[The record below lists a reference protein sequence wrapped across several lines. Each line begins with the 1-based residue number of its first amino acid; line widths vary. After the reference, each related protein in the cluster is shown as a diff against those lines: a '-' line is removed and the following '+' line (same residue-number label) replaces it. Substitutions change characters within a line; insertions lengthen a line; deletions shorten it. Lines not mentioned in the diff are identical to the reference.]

1 MLWDKLS
8 ASVEN
13 DYIDFK
19 REWYSKDKLGEVD
32 LVHDILCMSN
42 SLSDSPDRYIIFGVD
57 EDKITKAKSFYD
69 VSKDKNCRQSADV
82 IQVLR
87 NYMSV
92 IPNIELIREQT
103 DSGYIDIIK
112 IMPVAR
118 ELPYVLNKECQA
130 QKPDGKKV
138 TVRKEWIYSRN
149 SDRNTPKDECCTKAE
164 LEELFARKRG
174 EHLPILERFS
184 MYLDDIHNWKHPKSE
199 YEIAESETAYYYSLN
214 HKFKIVRSN
223 RDLDK
228 TISLSLANSYDELL
242 TDTCI
247 GVDYWNYRNTQNY
260 CYDDCINLFNVEL
273 WADNTLI
280 EVFNITGM
288 FIKHFNY
295 DRYNGSYYVPNRMH
309 LIESDITINNSSDIE
324 KLLVW
329 KICKLLF
336 HFNLYDG
343 CNLVTDDASRIL
355 EILNYNY
362 LQNPSEY
369 RKQNEDWLYQPI
381 KSK

>member
-1 MLWDKLS
+1 MLWDNLS

-19 REWYSKDKLGEVD
+19 REWYTKDKLGEVD
-32 LVHDILCMSN
+32 MVHDILCMSN
-42 SLSDSPDRYIIFGVD
+42 SLTDSSDRYIIIGIE
-57 EDKITKAKSFYD
+57 EDKSTKEKIIHD
-69 VSKDKNCRQSADV
+69 VSSDNNCRQSANL
-82 IQVLR
+82 IQTLR

-92 IPNIELIREQT
+92 TPKIEIIREQT
-103 DSGYIDIIK
+103 DNIFIDIIK
-112 IMPVAR
+112 ITPSAR
-118 ELPYVLNKECQA
+118 DLPYVLNKECQA
-130 QKPDGKKV
+130 QKSDGKKV

-149 SDRNTPKDECCTKAE
+149 SDRNTPKDECCTRAE

-174 EHLPILERFS
+174 EHLPILDRFS
-184 MYLDDIHNWKHPKSE
+184 MYLDDIYNWKHPKSE
-199 YEIAESETAYYYSLN
+199 YEIAESETAYYYLLN
-214 HKFKIVRSN
+214 HKFKIVRSD
-223 RDLDK
+223 RAFDK
-228 TISLSLANSYDELL
+228 TISLSTANTYDELL
-242 TDTCI
+242 TDTCLNEA
-247 GVDYWNYRNTQNY
+247 YWNYKNTQNY

-295 DRYNGSYYVPNRMH
+295 DRYYGSYYVPNRMH
-309 LIESDITINNSSDIE
+309 LIESDITINNSSAIE

-336 HFNLYDG
+336 YFNLYDG

-355 EILNYNY
+355 EILNYDY
-362 LQNPSEY
+362 LQNPREY
-369 RKQNEDWLYQPI
+369 RKRNEDWLYQPI
-381 KSK
+381 KIK

>member
-42 SLSDSPDRYIIFGVD
+42 SLSDSEDRYIVIGVE
-57 EDKITKAKSFYD
+57 EDKSNGSKLIHD
-69 VSKDKNCRQSADV
+69 ISKDANCRQSANL
-82 IQVLR
+82 IQTLR

-92 IPNIELIREQT
+92 IPNIELIREKV
-103 DSGYIDIIK
+103 GKGFIDIIK
-112 IMPVAR
+112 IMPYAR

-130 QKPDGKKV
+130 QKSDGKKV

-149 SDRNTPKDECCTKAE
+149 SDRNTPKDECCTRTE

-174 EHLPILERFS
+174 EHLPILDRFS
-184 MYLDDIHNWKHPKSE
+184 MYLDDIENWKHPKSE
-199 YEIAESETAYYYSLN
+199 YEIAESETAYYYTLN
-214 HKFKIVRSN
+214 HKYKIVRSD
-223 RDLDK
+223 REFDK
-228 TISLSLANSYDELL
+228 TISLSITNTYDELL
-242 TDTCI
+242 TDTCLNEA
-247 GVDYWNYRNTQNY
+247 YWNYKNTQNY

-295 DRYNGSYYVPNRMH
+295 DRYYGSYYVPNRMH

-336 HFNLYDG
+336 YFNLYDG

-355 EILNYNY
+355 EILNYDY
-362 LQNPSEY
+362 LQKPSEY
-369 RKQNEDWLYQPI
+369 RKRNEDWLYQPI
-381 KSK
+381 KIK

>member
-8 ASVEN
+8 ESVEN

-19 REWYSKDKLGEVD
+19 REWYAKDKLGEVD

-42 SLSDSPDRYIIFGVD
+42 SLSDSVDRYIVIGVE
-57 EDKITKAKSFYD
+57 EDKSNGFKIMHD
-69 VSKDKNCRQSADV
+69 VSSDVNCRQSANL
-82 IQVLR
+82 IQTLR

-92 IPNIELIREQT
+92 TPKIEIIREQT
-103 DSGYIDIIK
+103 DNIFIDIIK
-112 IMPVAR
+112 ITPSAR
-118 ELPYVLNKECQA
+118 DLPYVLNKECQA
-130 QKPDGKKV
+130 QKSDGKKV
-138 TVRKEWIYSRN
+138 TVKKEWIYSRN
-149 SDRNTPKDECCTKAE
+149 SDRNTPKDECCTRAE

-174 EHLPILERFS
+174 EHLPILDRFS
-184 MYLDDIHNWKHPKSE
+184 MYLDDIENWKHPKSE

-223 RDLDK
+223 EEFDK
-228 TISLSLANSYDELL
+228 TIPLSTANTYDELL
-242 TDTCI
+242 TDTCLNEA
-247 GVDYWNYRNTQNY
+247 YWNYKNSQNY

-288 FIKHFNY
+288 FIKHFNN
-295 DRYNGSYYVPNRMH
+295 DRYYATFYVPNRLH
-309 LIESDITINNSSDIE
+309 LLESNQQINSSSDIE
-324 KLLVW
+324 NLLVW

-336 HFNLYDG
+336 HFNLYKG
-343 CNLVTDDASRIL
+343 CRFATEDASRIL

-381 KSK
+381 KIK